1 MGNLINGKDIEKLLK
16 EFKVKLTLELK
27 ETKDIN
33 IQAIYEDFEILSN
46 IQEYLIL
53 SEIQEK
59 NKDDNLKKRLNA
71 IEKEV
76 LNKYKIVKITGE
88 EKSYY
93 CKRGEC
99 YDSDGNI
106 IDDCYEYY
114 LEKDDIFCELPNDK
128 IYEGMKNNL
137 LKKINSKKKNNEN
150 YTDNYDEDYDNYGTS
165 LSYKYEGDDDY
176 NYD

>member
-1 MGNLINGKDIEKLLK
+1 MGKIIEGIDIDKLLN
-16 EFKVKLTLELK
+16 EFKVKLILELK

-46 IQEYLIL
+46 INEYLIL

-59 NKDDNLKKRLNA
+59 NKDEALKKRLYA

-76 LNKYKIVKITGE
+76 LNKYKIVKIIGE

-93 CKRGEC
+93 CKKGEA
-99 YDSDGNI
+99 YDGDGNI
-106 IDDCYEYY
+106 IDDCYEFY

-128 IYEGMKNNL
+128 IYECMKGNL
-137 LKKINSKKKNNEN
+137 LKKISSKKKINDS
-150 YTDNYDEDYDNYGTS
+150 YDDNYNEDFDDYSS
-165 LSYKYEGDDDY
+165 LSYKYSENDDY